1 MPSINDFL
9 TGFQDN
15 LPGMKD
21 FRHAS
26 RLFIDENYKLSPK
39 NKFLFHVVITTN
51 EDVFT
56 QDQLNPA
63 DRLQLNM
70 LVKNAELPRYG
81 FNVEEKIQYNKK
93 MYAHTRIQYEPVNI
107 TFHDDQADVV
117 NAFWKK
123 YYEYHIADSL
133 NINSDLS
140 IEITKDSQ
148 YNVCLLYTS
157 PSPRDS

>member
-26 RLFIDENYKLSPK
+26 RLYIDDNFKLSPK
-39 NKFLFHVVITTN
+39 NKFLFHCVITTN
-51 EDVFT
+51 ESVLLA
-56 QDQLNPA
+56 DQLNPA
-63 DRLQLNM
+63 ERLQLNM

-93 MYAHTRIQYEPVNI
+93 MYAHTRIQYELSLI
-107 TFHDDQADVV
+107 
-117 NAFWKK
+117 
-123 YYEYHIADSL
+123 HI
-133 NINSDLS
+133 
-140 IEITKDSQ
+140 
-148 YNVCLLYTS
+148 
-157 PSPRDS
+157 